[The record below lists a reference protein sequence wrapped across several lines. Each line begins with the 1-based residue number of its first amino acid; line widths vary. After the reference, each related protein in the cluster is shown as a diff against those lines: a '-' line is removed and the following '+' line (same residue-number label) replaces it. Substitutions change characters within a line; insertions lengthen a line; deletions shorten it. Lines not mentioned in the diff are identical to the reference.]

1 MSEDRRRPW
10 AVALVLFTLTAAFAV
25 IRTGR
30 DALYLV
36 GDGLLGVPRA
46 YVAIAILSIP
56 QATAMLWL
64 LGRGGAPPARML
76 VLGML
81 LAITAVYWFL
91 AEPGASPAMT
101 VCFFMVPL
109 V

>member
-56 QATAMLWL
+56 HATARLVL
-64 LGRGGAPPARML
+64 LRRVGARPARML
-76 VLGML
+76 VLVTL
-81 LAITAVYWFL
+81 LAVSVAYWAL

-101 VCFFMVPL
+101 V
-109 V
+109 